1 MVMVNGLEQ
10 RFCQQCSRFHMLA
23 EFDEGK
29 RSCRKRL
36 DGHNRRRRKPQPHAM
51 HSANL
56 FANFP
61 GPRFSLYSEVFPA
74 ARPESNWVAVVKAEE
89 DVSSLHGHSLPFQF
103 PGSYPRS
110 YEEERA
116 FLFTSNRIMET
127 SVCQP
132 LLPTI
137 TTSQGSSDDRM
148 FHGGLA
154 QVLDSELALSLLSS
168 PTCSLG
174 INDSHMVPA
183 GRIPLAQP
191 LFSTFHQH
199 GLAHYTHSQD
209 SNQISSTGFSYPGMV
224 DEQVGGLL
232 VSDAGDADLHF

>member
-1 MVMVNGLEQ
+1 
-10 RFCQQCSRFHMLA
+10 
-23 EFDEGK
+23 
-29 RSCRKRL
+29 
-36 DGHNRRRRKPQPHAM
+36 
-51 HSANL
+51 
-56 FANFP
+56 
-61 GPRFSLYSEVFPA
+61 
-74 ARPESNWVAVVKAEE
+74 
-89 DVSSLHGHSLPFQF
+89 
-103 PGSYPRS
+103 
-110 YEEERA
+110 
-116 FLFTSNRIMET
+116 MET

-137 TTSQGSSDDRM
+137 TTSQGGSNDRM

-168 PTCSLG
+168 PTRALG
-174 INDSHMVPA
+174 INFGPMVPA

-199 GLAHYTHSQD
+199 GLGHYPHSQD

-232 VSDAGDADLHF
+232 VSDNGDGDLHF